1 MTLNDIECRYRQIT
15 DFPDYYITE
24 NGDVYSARLR
34 GHEKEPH
41 LHKMKP
47 KNPGKSNKYLNIIL
61 CRDNYQQTKSIH
73 RLVAEYFV
81 DGWFDGAVVNHID
94 GNNRNNHASNL
105 EWTTTRDNIVKS
117 YQTSGVGSVRNK
129 RACTLFC
136 CGKRIASF
144 ESVKALL
151 RFVEQHCP
159 DVSTTSLEKYGK
171 SGKFQIT
178 KQ

>member
-1 MTLNDIECRYRQIT
+1 MTFNDIGCRYRQIT
-15 DFPDYYITE
+15 NFPDYYITE
-24 NGDVYSARLR
+24 NGDVYSTRLR
-34 GHEKEPH
+34 GREKEPH

-47 KNPGKSNKYLNIIL
+47 KNPGKSSKYLNVIL
-61 CRDNYQQTKSIH
+61 CKDNCQQTKSIH
-73 RLVAEYFV
+73 RLVAEHFV

-94 GNNRNNHASNL
+94 GNNRNNRASNL

-117 YQTSGVGSVRNK
+117 YLTSGIGSVRNK
-129 RACTLFC
+129 KSCTLYY

-151 RFVEQHCP
+151 RFVKQADP
-159 DVSTTSLEKYGK
+159 DASISSLEKYGK
-171 SGKFQIT
+171 SGQYQIT